1 MQATRFAI
9 IAASIGLSLAACEP
23 EPNASA
29 DQTSANR
36 AAVTETGDKVGV
48 GITGAG
54 ATFIHPLMSK
64 WSSDYHR
71 ATSAKVN
78 YQSIGSSDGITQ
90 IEAAAAD
97 FGSSD
102 KPLSSEE
109 LAAAGLV
116 QFPLVIGGVVPVVN
130 LDGVDPGKI
139 RLTPTLLA
147 DIFLGRIAGWNDPEL
162 VAANPN
168 LKLPATRI
176 NLVHRSD
183 GSGTT
188 FNFTHYLSQ
197 VSQDWREKVGE
208 GVSVKWPAGIGGKG
222 NEGVAFYVRQIKGSI
237 SYVELAYA
245 LQNGMTHVSLRNA
258 AGNWVQPSAKSFAA
272 AAASADWNS
281 ARDFNLVLTNAP
293 GTGAWPIAA
302 TNFILMNKQ
311 TKDATRNE
319 NTLEFFKWAFANGG
333 KQAEAL
339 GYVPLPPKLVRRVE
353 AHWRDEFK

>member
-9 IAASIGLSLAACEP
+9 ITALIGLSLAACKP
-23 EPNASA
+23 EPDTSTNR
-29 DQTSANR
+29 TSANR
-36 AAVTETGDKVGV
+36 TAVTETGDKVGV
-48 GITGAG
+48 DITGAG

-71 ATSAKVN
+71 ATGAKVN
-78 YQSIGSSDGITQ
+78 YQSIGSSDGITRV
-90 IEAAAAD
+90 EAAAVD
-97 FGSSD
+97 FGSSE

-116 QFPLVIGGVVPVVN
+116 QFPSVIGGVVPVVN

-147 DIFLGRIAGWNDPEL
+147 DIFLGRIASWNDPAL

-168 LKLPATRI
+168 LKLPASKI

-183 GSGTT
+183 RSGIS

-208 GVSVKWPAGIGGKG
+208 GASVKWPAGVGGKG

-237 SYVELAYA
+237 GYVGLTYA

-258 AGNWVQPSAKSFAA
+258 AGNWVQPSTKSFAA

-281 ARDFNLVLTNAP
+281 TRDFNLALTNTHGA
-293 GTGAWPIAA
+293 GAWPIVAI
-302 TNFILMNKQ
+302 NFILIRKQ
-311 TKDATRNE
+311 TKDTARNE

-339 GYVPLPPKLVRRVE
+339 GYIPLPPKLVQRVE
-353 AHWRDEFK
+353 THWKDEFK